1 MPLFKHLE
9 RFVDLMLGTDKAM
22 RIRTSQFLLAA
33 LLMVIC
39 VGLMYLVRSS
49 GTLGIGNVDAWA
61 FSSCAGLV
69 VIYTLIRSGFSLSR
83 PDPSLAFWQMLFAIA
98 CDAVAFVISGQGRG
112 IALPI
117 LAVILMF
124 GMFGLSM
131 QQVVLVALYGSLLFG
146 MAAAYVLAHLTA
158 NEPAGLVVAYGL
170 MVLVVFLASTFLT
183 WRLLQITAYIR
194 KQRNE
199 IKLALERIQEIA
211 TRDELTGLFN
221 RRFVQE
227 RMSEEASRSDRD
239 GQPLLIAILD
249 IDHFKRF
256 NDDYGHHAGDVA
268 LYTFAKVVQAN
279 VRGHD
284 VLGRWGGEE
293 FVILLPNT
301 TLQTGMD
308 CLERI
313 REKVEITSASVDA
326 QVLQMTVSIGLTE
339 HVPNEHPDKTM
350 ARADAALYAA
360 KAQGRNQL
368 VASPPG
374 INYPSKAAPL

>member
-1 MPLFKHLE
+1 MPFSKKV
-9 RFVDLMLGTDKAM
+9 VDLMLGTDKAM

-39 VGLMYLVRSS
+39 VGLMYLVQAS
-49 GTLGIGNVDAWA
+49 GAKGMGSVDAWA
-61 FSSCAGLV
+61 FFSCAGLV
-69 VIYTLIRSGFSLSR
+69 VIYTLIRSGLSLRR

-131 QQVVLVALYGSLLFG
+131 QQVILVALYGSMLFG
-146 MAAAYVLAHLTA
+146 LAGMYVLKHLSFD
-158 NEPAGLVVAYGL
+158 EPVRLVVAYVL
-170 MVLVVFLASTFLT
+170 MVLVVFLATTFLT

-199 IKLALERIQEIA
+199 IQLALERIQEIA
-211 TRDELTGLFN
+211 IRDELTGLFN
-221 RRFVQE
+221 RRYMQE
-227 RMSEEASRSDRD
+227 RMREEASRSDRN
-239 GQPLLIAILD
+239 GESLLIAILD
-249 IDHFKRF
+249 IDHFKRL
-256 NDDYGHHAGDVA
+256 NDSYGHHAGDLA
-268 LYTFAKVVQAN
+268 LHAFAKVVQTN
-279 VRGHD
+279 IRGHD
-284 VLGRWGGEE
+284 ILGRWGGEE

-301 TLQTGMD
+301 SLSTGMD

-313 REKVEITSASVDA
+313 REKLAVSSITVDNLN
-326 QVLQMTVSIGLTE
+326 LQITVSVGLTE
-339 HVPNEHPDKTM
+339 HIPREHPDKTM

-360 KAQGRNQL
+360 KDRGRNQL
-368 VASPPG
+368 VLLQGTAQF
-374 INYPSKAAPL
+374 A